1 MTDLCNSNTNIALRK
16 NIESF
21 LDYMKFEKLLSQ
33 NTISGYLRDLNYFA
47 EYTEKNNIYD
57 YKNISHENI
66 IDFLECLFKTHKEAT
81 VSRMLS
87 TLRSFYRYL
96 LISQKI
102 KNNPFSDIRNPK
114 LPAKNIDILD
124 QEQVKSFLGKVPAST
139 SLELRNK
146 AMLELLYCCGL
157 RVSEIINLKFENFDF
172 EENLVRFIGKGNK
185 ERIVP
190 FGNTVKIQVEKYLG
204 SARFNIE
211 REKKSN
217 YVFLNKSGNRMT
229 RQGFW
234 KILKHYAEFFDFNKN
249 IYPHIFRHS
258 FATHMLEQGADLR
271 IVQELL
277 GHSSISTTEIYTNLD
292 KRHIKK
298 TYFKYH
304 PRNRKHLK
312 FRDSNKG

>member
-1 MTDLCNSNTNIALRK
+1 MTDLCNSKTNIALRK
-16 NIESF
+16 NVESF
-21 LDYMKFEKLLSQ
+21 LDYLKFEKLMSQ
-33 NTISGYLRDLNYFA
+33 NTISGYLRDLKYFA
-47 EYTEKNNIYD
+47 EYTEKNSIHD
-57 YKNISHENI
+57 YKSINHESI
-66 IDFLECLFKTHKEAT
+66 INFLECLFKTRKEAS

-114 LPAKNIDILD
+114 LPAKSIDILD
-124 QEQVKSFLGKVPAST
+124 QEQVRSFLEKIPAST
-139 SLELRNK
+139 ALELRNK

-211 REKKSN
+211 RQKKSN

-234 KILKHYAEFFDFNKN
+234 KILKQYAEKFDFNKN

-258 FATHMLEQGADLR
+258 FATHMIEQGADLR

-304 PRNRKHLK
+304 PRNKTDTK
-312 FRDSNKG
+312 

>member
-1 MTDLCNSNTNIALRK
+1 MNELRNEKIKSPLRK

-21 LDYMKFEKLLSQ
+21 MDYLKFEKLLSP
-33 NTISGYLRDLNYFA
+33 NTTASYMRDLKYFA
-47 EYTEKNNIYD
+47 EYTEKSNIHD
-57 YKNISHENI
+57 YKNISHETI
-66 IDFLECLFKTHKEAT
+66 ILFLESLFKTRREAS

-87 TLRSFYRYL
+87 TLRSFYKYL
-96 LISQKI
+96 LITEKI

-114 LPAKNIDILD
+114 LPAKSIDILD
-124 QEQVKSFLGKVPAST
+124 QEQVRSFLEKIPAST
-139 SLELRNK
+139 NLELRNK
-146 AMLELLYCCGL
+146 AMFELLYCCGL
-157 RVSEIINLKFENFDF
+157 RVSEIINLKFQNFDF

-190 FGNTVKIQVEKYLG
+190 FGSTVKIQVEKYLG

-217 YVFLNKSGNRMT
+217 YVFLNKSGARMT

-234 KILKHYAEFFDFNKN
+234 KILKQYAEKFNFNKN

-292 KRHIKK
+292 KKHIKN

-304 PRNRKHLK
+304 PRNNNGTK
-312 FRDSNKG
+312 

>member
-1 MTDLCNSNTNIALRK
+1 MNELRNEKSKSPLRK

-21 LDYMKFEKLLSQ
+21 MDYLKFEKLLSP
-33 NTISGYLRDLNYFA
+33 NTTASYMRDLKYFA
-47 EYTEKNNIYD
+47 EYTEKSNIHD
-57 YKNISHENI
+57 YKNISHETI
-66 IDFLECLFKTHKEAT
+66 ILFLESLFKTRREAS

-87 TLRSFYRYL
+87 TLRSFYKYL
-96 LISQKI
+96 LITEKI

-114 LPAKNIDILD
+114 LPAKSIDILD
-124 QEQVKSFLGKVPAST
+124 QEQVRSFLEKIPAST
-139 SLELRNK
+139 NLELRNK
-146 AMLELLYCCGL
+146 AMFELLYCCGL
-157 RVSEIINLKFENFDF
+157 RVSEIINLKFQNFDF

-190 FGNTVKIQVEKYLG
+190 FGSTVKIQVEKYLG

-217 YVFLNKSGNRMT
+217 YVFLNKSGARMT

-234 KILKHYAEFFDFNKN
+234 KILKQYAEKFNFNKN

-292 KRHIKK
+292 KKHIKN

-304 PRNRKHLK
+304 PRNNNGTK
-312 FRDSNKG
+312 